1 MRRAALLAVAVLVAL
16 AGTVAI
22 VSFLQSRE
30 DSDIGATDDGPG
42 VAAPDETEPRLRAG
56 NLVLTHR
63 SQADGPALR
72 ALAEDLAG
80 PPDPAL
86 EEAGQAIAVEHRP
99 DQAQAV
105 VARAYRRRLEADSAR
120 DPALRRFAEYW
131 LGRGQME

>member
-1 MRRAALLAVAVLVAL
+1 MRRTALLAVAVLLAL

-30 DSDIGATDDGPG
+30 DSGLGSTENGPG
-42 VAAPDETEPRLRAG
+42 VAAPDETAPQLRAG
-56 NLVLTHR
+56 NVVLTHR
-63 SQADGPALR
+63 AADDGATLR

-120 DPALRRFAEYW
+120 DPALRRFAEFW